1 MAIAAGVLRKEPR
14 GLSRA
19 GYLNLLRKSKRDK
32 LSFPDSSEAEH
43 SGAGFQFPGRCVGG
57 VSLILGPILLLTGV
71 LLRIQ
76 FHFFFPQQ
84 LAAFHSHPT
93 LITASYSCFLAGNI
107 LLWPAIVT
115 LAQMIGAQKP
125 YWALWGGTLV
135 LFGLFARTFHAGV
148 DQLAFQLVRVHSAEV
163 AARTVASSYGA
174 FHVISTLNP
183 VILFGWMVLAIG
195 AYLSGVL
202 GLSRSVALGSM
213 AALMIGVLKGTTW
226 VSVAATGGLCI
237 ALVPLGIQVL
247 REAPTP
253 SGRTVLGWGLTM
265 LLLLAALYFLGQ
277 AG

>member
-1 MAIAAGVLRKEPR
+1 
-14 GLSRA
+14 
-19 GYLNLLRKSKRDK
+19 
-32 LSFPDSSEAEH
+32 
-43 SGAGFQFPGRCVGG
+43 
-57 VSLILGPILLLTGV
+57 
-71 LLRIQ
+71 
-76 FHFFFPQQ
+76 
-84 LAAFHSHPT
+84 
-93 LITASYSCFLAGNI
+93 
-107 LLWPAIVT
+107 
-115 LAQMIGAQKP
+115 MIGAQKP

-148 DQLAFQLVRVHSAEV
+148 DHLAFQLVRVHSAEV
-163 AARTVASSYGA
+163 ATKTVASSYGA

-183 VILFGWMVLAIG
+183 VILFGWVVLAIG

-247 REAPTP
+247 RKAPTP
-253 SGRTVLGWGLTM
+253 SGGAVLGWGLTM
-265 LLLLAALYFLGQ
+265 IALLAALYFLGQ